1 MSRQIATFIL
11 GSTCLGVD
19 ILLIK
24 EVYRHMS
31 ITPVPA
37 SSSHIR
43 GLMNLRGR
51 VVTVIDLAV
60 CLGRSA
66 SDHVEDNRLL
76 VLKTNEEI
84 SKYQA
89 RGKLTD
95 TDLGDDIV
103 GLLIDRMDD
112 VIEAQDSDIVP
123 APSNLAEVDNDLI
136 RGVIKQKEALIIIL
150 NIPMLL
156 EKIMAVCRGAD

>member
-1 MSRQIATFIL
+1 MTRQIATFIL
-11 GSTCLGVD
+11 GGTRLGVD

-24 EVYRHMS
+24 EIYRHMS
-31 ITPVPA
+31 VTPVPA
-37 SSSHIR
+37 SPKHIR

-60 CLGRSA
+60 CLGRPA
-66 SDHVEDNRLL
+66 LDNMEENRLL

-89 RGKLTD
+89 RGKLSD

-103 GLLIDRMDD
+103 GLLINRMDE
-112 VIEAQDSDIVP
+112 VIEAGDCDIMP
-123 APSNLAEVDNDLI
+123 APSNLAEVENALI
-136 RGVIKQKEALIIIL
+136 RGVIKQKDELIIIL
-150 NIPMLL
+150 NIPVLL
-156 EKIMAVCRGAD
+156 EKIMEICRGAD

>member
-1 MSRQIATFIL
+1 MTRQITTFIL
-11 GSTCLGVD
+11 GSTRLGVD

-24 EVYRHMS
+24 EIYRHMS
-31 ITPVPA
+31 VTPVPA
-37 SSSHIR
+37 SPKHIR

-60 CLGRSA
+60 CLGRPPQ
-66 SDHVEDNRLL
+66 DNIEENRLL
-76 VLKTNEEI
+76 VLKTNGEI

-89 RGKLTD
+89 RGKLSD

-112 VIEAQDSDIVP
+112 VIEAEDCDIMP
-123 APSNLAEVDNDLI
+123 APSNLAEVENALI
-136 RGVIKQKEALIIIL
+136 RGVIKQKNELIIIL
-150 NIPMLL
+150 NIPVLL
-156 EKIMAVCRGAD
+156 EKIMDICQGTG